1 MKMTLFADASLCSE
15 TGAAGWG
22 SWAIRDGWGRGRFQ
36 GGQIKLKDCKKITSS
51 NTAETAGIA
60 LALWQH
66 YVQGDLK
73 DLEAIM
79 IQCDNLT
86 ALGYIKTRLPWAVVS
101 KAKGIKHGG
110 NIVPVGDASPVVR
123 RMVDTIAETVQGI
136 QVTLR
141 HVKGH
146 NDPSMDGRSW
156 VNNQCDAE
164 AKRHMK
170 ALRKELAASAE
181 QFDRYKANERN
192 ANV

>member
-1 MKMTLFADASLCSE
+1 MTLFADASLCSE

-36 GGQIKLKDCKKITSS
+36 GGQIKLIGPKITAS
-51 NTAETAGIA
+51 NTAELAGIA

-73 DLEAIM
+73 GLTSIM

-86 ALGYIKTRLPWAVVS
+86 ALGYILAKMPRAIVS
-101 KAKGIKHGG
+101 KKPGLAHGG
-110 NIVPVGDASPVVR
+110 NIVPVRGGSPVVE
-123 RMVDTIAETVQGI
+123 RMLDTVAETLHGLT
-136 QVTLR
+136 VTLR

-146 NDPSMDGRSW
+146 NDPEMDGRSW

-170 ALRKELAASAE
+170 ELRKQL
-181 QFDRYKANERN
+181 RK
-192 ANV
+192 VLV

>member
-36 GGQIKLKDCKKITSS
+36 GGQIKLKDTKITAS

-86 ALGYIKTRLPWAVVS
+86 ALGYIKMRLPWAVVS

-110 NIVPVGDASPVVR
+110 NIVPVGGQSPVVR
-123 RMVDTIAETVQGI
+123 RMVDTIAETVQGM

-146 NDPSMDGRSW
+146 NDPEADGRSW

-170 ALRKELAASAE
+170 ALRKEL
-181 QFDRYKANERN
+181 YKAQDTFN
-192 ANV
+192 AYLANK